1 MPDHRF
7 EESILRSL
15 RRIIR
20 ALDIQ
25 SKQLAQHHQ
34 LTGPQ
39 LVCLRELSR
48 LGRCTPSELARV
60 VSVSQGTMTGILDR
74 LEARGLVERERDP
87 SDRRRHLLS
96 ITEAGAAS
104 IKSAPSSLHER
115 FSRRLRSLEEG
126 EQAMIAW
133 VLGRVVDMM
142 EASEIDA
149 APMLSPDSALTDEV
163 SAYGRERSG
172 EVNAHERSRQEASK
186 ADASKPKST

>member
-15 RRIIR
+15 RRMIR

-25 SKQLAQHHQ
+25 SKQLAQNHQ

-48 LGRCTPSELARV
+48 LGSCTPSELART
-60 VSVSQGTMTGILDR
+60 VSVSQGTMTGIVDR
-74 LEARGLVERERDP
+74 LEARGLVARERDP
-87 SDRRRHLLS
+87 MDRRRQLLS
-96 ITEAGAAS
+96 LTPAGDRS
-104 IKSAPSSLHER
+104 VKSAPSSLHER
-115 FSRRLRSLEEG
+115 FSRRLRSLDEG
-126 EQAMIAW
+126 EQAMLAW

-149 APMLSPDSALTDEV
+149 APMLSTDSALTDEIPP
-163 SAYGRERSG
+163 YERSDDK
-172 EVNAHERSRQEASK
+172 AS
-186 ADASKPKST
+186 

>member
-15 RRIIR
+15 RRMIR

-39 LVCLRELSR
+39 LVCLRELSK

-60 VSVSQGTMTGILDR
+60 VSVSQGTMTGIVDR
-74 LEARGLVERERDP
+74 LEARGLVKRERDP
-87 SDRRRHLLS
+87 DDRRRQLLTL
-96 ITEAGAAS
+96 TEAGLS
-104 IKSAPSSLHER
+104 SVQNAPSSLHER

-149 APMLSPDSALTDEV
+149 APLLSTDSALTDEV
-163 SAYGRERSG
+163 TRYDEEEKQA
-172 EVNAHERSRQEASK
+172 SR
-186 ADASKPKST
+186 

>member
-7 EESILRSL
+7 EESTLRSL

-20 ALDIQ
+20 AIDIQ

-39 LVCLRELSR
+39 LVCLRELSK
-48 LGRCTPSELARV
+48 LGHCTPSELARA
-60 VSVSQGTMTGILDR
+60 VSVSQGTMTGIVAR
-74 LEARGLVERERDP
+74 LEARGLVKRERDAA
-87 SDRRRHLLS
+87 DRRRQLLTL
-96 ITEAGAAS
+96 TEAGEAS
-104 IKSAPSSLHER
+104 IKSAPSSLHEV

-149 APMLSPDSALTDEV
+149 APLLSGDSALT
-163 SAYGRERSG
+163 G
-172 EVNAHERSRQEASK
+172 EIPAHDAQ
-186 ADASKPKST
+186 ADAQAADGRAKPT